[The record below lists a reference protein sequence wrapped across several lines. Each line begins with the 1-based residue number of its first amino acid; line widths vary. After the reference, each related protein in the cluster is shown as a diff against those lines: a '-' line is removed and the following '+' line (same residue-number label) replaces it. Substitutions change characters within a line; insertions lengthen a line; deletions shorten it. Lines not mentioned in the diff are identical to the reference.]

1 MKNNSWSVG
10 RIFGIPFEIHYSW
23 LFIFAIIVWSLAAD
37 YFPMH
42 HPGVTGG
49 VNWVAAVITALAFFA
64 SVVVHEVA
72 HSLVARAHGI
82 EVERISL
89 FALGGVSG
97 LKSEATRPRAE
108 FLVAIVGPF
117 VSLVLAAAFWLVW
130 SAAGAA
136 DMTMAGVLFYLA
148 YGNLALA
155 VFNLIPGFP
164 LDGGRVLRA
173 IIWRLTGDFT
183 RATRIAMRAGRMVG
197 AGLAGLGIY
206 QVLFSAPANGF
217 WLIVIGWY
225 LWGAATEQ
233 ATPSRIEPQLGDQL
247 IRPLVRYDILFLE
260 AEDTVARAADRIA
273 ARPLQ
278 PLYPVMADGAL
289 IGALTPLDLAR
300 VPREQWGLKVNWL
313 ARRGRVLPVLPLDA
327 RAADALV
334 QLDALGVDALAVE
347 DESGSVVGL
356 FERAAIRSLMRVASR
371 S

>member
-49 VNWVAAVITALAFFA
+49 ANWVAAVITALAFFA
-64 SVVVHEVA
+64 SVVVHEVV

-108 FLVAIVGPF
+108 FLIAIVGPL
-117 VSLVLAAAFWLVW
+117 VSLVLAAAFWLAW
-130 SAAGAA
+130 RAAGAG
-136 DMTMAGVLFYLA
+136 DMTIAGVLFYLA

-155 VFNLIPGFP
+155 AFNLIPGFP

-173 IIWRLTGDFT
+173 IIWRLTGDLN
-183 RATRIAMRAGRMVG
+183 RATRIALRAGRMVG
-197 AGLAGLGIY
+197 AGLAGVGIY

-225 LWGAATEQ
+225 LWGAATEP
-233 ATPSRIEPQLGDQL
+233 ATPPRTESLLGDQL
-247 IRPLVRYDILFLE
+247 IRPLVRYDILLLD
-260 AEDTVARAADRIA
+260 AADTVAKAADRMA

-278 PLYPVMADGAL
+278 PLYPVMANGAL

-300 VPREQWGLKVNWL
+300 VPREQWALSVNWL
-313 ARRGRVLPVLPLDA
+313 ARRGRALTVLPLDA

-356 FERAAIRSLMRVASR
+356 FERAAIGSLTRVASR